1 MTWGKFFL
9 VIIIGYVL
17 YYGVMILIDMTK
29 SQTGPTLATDDG
41 EAIDITGYDEDHVV
55 NNLDEFTQV
64 SSGSGVT
71 RSVEVEPVVSRKV
84 IISEPEVGNDALAGI
99 MQPVVSKGF
108 SLKELAEAA
117 KAGSIEM
124 TRSIAFA

>member
-1 MTWGKFFL
+1 MTWGKFFM
-9 VIIIGYVL
+9 VVIIGYVL
-17 YYGVMILIDMTK
+17 YYGIMILIDMTK
-29 SQTGPTLATDDG
+29 GQSGPKLATDDG

-55 NNLDEFTQV
+55 NNLEEFTQAPV
-64 SSGSGVT
+64 GSGIN
-71 RSVEVEPVVSRKV
+71 RSVEIEPAAAREVE
-84 IISEPEVGNDALAGI
+84 ISQPEVGNDALAGI

>member
-9 VIIIGYVL
+9 VVIVL
-17 YYGVMILIDMTK
+17 YVFYYGIMILMDMMK
-29 SQTGPTLATDDG
+29 GQSGPKLATDEG

-55 NNLDEFTQV
+55 NNLEEFTEAPV
-64 SSGSGVT
+64 NSNIS
-71 RSVEVEPVVSRKV
+71 RSVEVKPAVSRQV
-84 IISEPEVGNDALAGI
+84 EIVEPEVGNDALAGI

-117 KAGSIEM
+117 KSGSIEM